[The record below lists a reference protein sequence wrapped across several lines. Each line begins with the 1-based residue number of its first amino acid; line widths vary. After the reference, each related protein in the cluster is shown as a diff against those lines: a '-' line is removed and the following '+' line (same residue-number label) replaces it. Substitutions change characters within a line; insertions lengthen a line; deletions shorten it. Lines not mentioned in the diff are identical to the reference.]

1 MRIDWTQTLMGS
13 DAMAHAGSA
22 SSGMAGAG
30 AGPDSAAM
38 LAGRR
43 LIGVLTASLAIG
55 LSLATLPFRSL
66 SVVLPEWISLSG
78 ALVAAVCG
86 YVLLSQPR
94 PIARIAGLFSGF
106 LALPLAAFAGLD
118 APVLALVAVL
128 AIGVGLSD
136 WLLLEGQ
143 GNLAR
148 IVAGIPVL
156 ATLACFLQWPLDLA
170 AIAPV
175 ITMAVPLVL
184 AMGRVA
190 TPAAVP
196 AAAVPDLRLKRLEA
210 VQAQLLTG
218 SDRQVVVVDQVGDLD
233 HAGETAFGRHLIET
247 QFPEGSLMA
256 ATLIADRVP
265 LLQALSRAIHDQH
278 TSEALMLRLRRD
290 PAGAGYPVPPRFDP
304 YRCRIAPL
312 PGQPDRA
319 TVLIEPAEA
328 AVPMPAPKRMIDAA
342 LVSRALHDSV
352 APFNAGLGFLEMIA
366 DPRLAPR
373 DLASWRDYAA
383 EAHKAISEAHRNTHL
398 MGRWLRAGLEGA
410 GETADILP
418 TRLLSDS
425 IRALNLR
432 DCQDRGLF
440 TAEPPASLPVARLP
454 LPAARFAM
462 EILLRRAMAVA
473 GSRLEWVRD
482 GADLVVTCCG
492 PERGEVLPPDAF
504 ERALCQ
510 ALAGEAAIG
519 FAQTARHD
527 LALRFVGAYAGR
539 LPVVPED
546 RTNGDVNLRAA
557 G

>member
-22 SSGMAGAG
+22 STGMAGV
-30 AGPDSAAM
+30 GPDLAAL

-55 LSLATLPFRSL
+55 LSLATLPFRGL

-118 APVLALVAVL
+118 ASVIALIAVL

-136 WLLLEGQ
+136 WLCLEGR
-143 GNLAR
+143 GHLAR

-156 ATLACFLQWPLDLA
+156 ATLTCFLQWPLDLA

-175 ITMAVPLVL
+175 VTMAVPLVL

-190 TPAAVP
+190 RPAP
-196 AAAVPDLRLKRLEA
+196 AAATPDLRLKRLEA

-218 SDRQVVVVDQVGDLD
+218 ANRQVVVVDQVGDLD

-278 TSEALMLRLRRD
+278 TSADLMLRLRRD
-290 PAGAGYPVPPRFDP
+290 PAGAGYPMPPRFDS

-319 TVLIEPAEA
+319 TVLIDAAEA
-328 AVPMPAPKRMIDAA
+328 AVPMPAPKRIVDAA

-425 IRALNLR
+425 VRALNLR
-432 DCQDRGLF
+432 DSQDKGLF

-454 LPAARFAM
+454 LPASRFAM

-473 GSRLEWVRD
+473 GSRLEWLRE

-492 PERGEVLPPDAF
+492 PDRGEVLPPDAF

-510 ALAGEAAIG
+510 ALAGEAGIG
-519 FAQTARHD
+519 FVETGRHD

-557 G
+557 V